1 MPRGLDAPLR
11 ERHVDG
17 CLYLTCGNAWSTITR
32 MIRMHGV
39 RLGTALVIGLAA
51 FGLGGCS
58 SKMVIDAGKAQ
69 ESVAQFVAD
78 NTEAKASNVK
88 CPDDI
93 DAKVGV
99 EFDCTF
105 TAADGDY
112 TAHLKITKVD
122 GTNVGYDIETN
133 RA

>member
-1 MPRGLDAPLR
+1 
-11 ERHVDG
+11 
-17 CLYLTCGNAWSTITR
+17 
-32 MIRMHGV
+32 MIRTHGV
-39 RLGTALVIGLAA
+39 RLGAALVIGLASL
-51 FGLGGCS
+51 GLGGC

-78 NTEAKASNVK
+78 NTEAEASNVK
-88 CPDDI
+88 CPDNI

-112 TAHLKITKVD
+112 IAHLKITKVD
-122 GTNVGYDIETN
+122 GTNVGYDIETKP
-133 RA
+133 A